1 MKPSLAVAF
10 AVALASVVAHAKGL
24 ATAITQDPATDATHP
39 ASTPSIQIASQGALM
54 NGRAYLPP
62 GAGPHPVVLLL
73 HGFPGN
79 EQNVDLAQAIRRA
92 GWAVVTFNYRGSWG
106 SGGTFTFDG
115 AVADGVAALA
125 WVRDPANAN
134 KLRIDPAR
142 VAMIGHSWGGYVTA
156 SACAADAKLLG
167 CALIAPWDVSA
178 DVAMVKDRTPEQR
191 DGIARIAFDDVD
203 GRLTGFTARQ
213 TVDAIADRGSTF
225 DLAKHAPGLADRR
238 LLVVVASRDGDD
250 CKALTLK
257 PALEA
262 AKAASFRFETIES
275 DHSFNDRRIALAGTV
290 LSWLDS
296 LPH

>member
-1 MKPSLAVAF
+1 MKTIPIFLL
-10 AVALASVVAHAKGL
+10 ALAFSVGTRAGAPQ
-24 ATAITQDPATDATHP
+24 AISQDPPTDATHP
-39 ASTPSIQIASQGALM
+39 ASTPSIQIASHGALM

-62 GAGPHPVVLLL
+62 GAGPHPVVVLL

-79 EQNVDLAQAIRRA
+79 EQNVDLAQDIRRA

-106 SGGTFTFDG
+106 SGGTFTFEG
-115 AVADGVAALA
+115 AVEDGETALA
-125 WVRDPANAN
+125 WVRDPANAT
-134 KLRIDPAR
+134 KLRIDPKR

-156 SACAADAKLLG
+156 NACAADAKLLG

-203 GRLTGFTARQ
+203 GRLNGLNARQ
-213 TVDAIADRGSTF
+213 TVDVIAEHGATF
-225 DLAKHAPGLADRR
+225 DLAKHAAGLASRR

-262 AKAASFRFETIES
+262 AKAASLRFETIES
-275 DHSFNDRRIALAGTV
+275 DHSFNDRRIALATTV
-290 LSWLDS
+290 LSWLES
-296 LPH
+296 LPR

>member
-1 MKPSLAVAF
+1 MKRSLAVAF
-10 AVALASVVAHAKGL
+10 AFASVVAHAAGVP
-24 ATAITQDPATDATHP
+24 AAITQDPATDATHP
-39 ASTPSIQIASQGALM
+39 ASTPSIQIASHGALM

-62 GAGPHPVVLLL
+62 GAGPHPVVVLL

-106 SGGTFTFDG
+106 SGGRFTFDG

-125 WVRDPANAN
+125 WVRDPANAT
-134 KLRIDPAR
+134 KLRIDTAR

-156 SACAADAKLLG
+156 NACAADAKLLG
-167 CALIAPWDVSA
+167 CGLLAPWDVSA
-178 DVAMVKDRTPEQR
+178 DVAMVKDKSASER
-191 DGIARIAFDDVD
+191 DDIARVAFDDVD
-203 GRLTGFTARQ
+203 GRLDGLSARQ
-213 TVDAIADRGSTF
+213 TVDVIAEQGATF
-225 DLAKHAPGLADRR
+225 ALAKHAAGLAARR

-262 AKAASFRFETIES
+262 AKAASLRFETIES
-275 DHSFNDRRIALAGTV
+275 DHSFNDRRIALATTV
-290 LSWLDS
+290 LSWLAS